1 MTGAYSRQPASK
13 KAGRLKGLTKR
24 TWIVLGLVLALM
36 ATGCSSNDDDA
47 PPVAAPTEAPAE
59 APAPTPEPTEAPE
72 PAPTEAPEPEP
83 IEAPAPTTEPTAAP
97 ELEPT
102 EGPEPEP
109 TPAPTPA
116 PTPDPPMALT
126 ELGQFPVG
134 VMTLELGEEPGQ
146 QPLSVW
152 YPADSD
158 AVAGMETEIFNSS
171 EAIPEAFRSLIPDS
185 MKSPVETNSYR
196 DAPLAGDNAFPV
208 VIYSHGFGGHR
219 DVALFLTTHMA
230 SHGFV
235 VASPEHI
242 HRNLPAQAFGTAESS
257 PEKDQA
263 DVANT
268 LAALK
273 SAFGEG
279 ADTARVGVIGHSA
292 GARTALDALANEA
305 VLAAIPLAG
314 GGSVPPEAAAKPILV
329 IVAELD
335 LTVPPERS
343 LASYD
348 SAPGPR
354 KFVNLAQA
362 GHNSFTDSCPVIL
375 AGGGLDM
382 LEPLLGAEQVDR
394 AEDGCTPEN
403 AHPLAMQAALKHL
416 ATAFFLA
423 SLDGRLDVE
432 VNAEFADL
440 IDGVDLADYRE
451 DG

>member
-1 MTGAYSRQPASK
+1 MTGAYSRQPGSK
-13 KAGRLKGLTKR
+13 KAERLKSPTKT
-24 TWIVLGLVLALM
+24 TWIVLVLVLALW

-47 PPVAAPTEAPAE
+47 PPVAAPTEAPD
-59 APAPTPEPTEAPE
+59 PSPEPTEAPT
-72 PAPTEAPEPEP
+72 PAP
-83 IEAPAPTTEPTAAP
+83 EPTAAP
-97 ELEPT
+97 EPEPT
-102 EGPEPEP
+102 DAPEPTAAPEPEP

-116 PTPDPPMALT
+116 TTPEPPVALI
-126 ELGQFPVG
+126 EFGDLPVG
-134 VMTLELGEEPGQ
+134 VTTLELGEEPGQ

-152 YPADSD
+152 YPADPD
-158 AVAGMETEIFNSS
+158 AVAGMETEIFDSS
-171 EAIPEAFRSLIPDS
+171 QAIPEAFQSLIPDS
-185 MKSPVETNSYR
+185 MKSPIETNSYR
-196 DAPLAGDNAFPV
+196 DAPIADSNTFPV

-219 DVALFLTTHMA
+219 DVAIFLTTHLA

-268 LAALK
+268 LAALDA
-273 SAFGEG
+273 AFGEG
-279 ADTARVGVIGHSA
+279 ADTSRVGAIGHSA

-314 GGSVPPEAAAKPILV
+314 GGTPPPEAADKPILV

-335 LTVPPERS
+335 LTVPTDRS

-354 KFVNLAQA
+354 TFVNLARA

-382 LEPLLGAEQVDR
+382 LEPLLGAEQVAR

-403 AHPLAMQAALKHL
+403 APPLAMQAALKHL
-416 ATAFFLA
+416 ATVFFLA
-423 SLDGRLDVE
+423 SLEGRPDVG
-432 VNAEFADL
+432 VTPEFSEL

>member
-1 MTGAYSRQPASK
+1 M
-13 KAGRLKGLTKR
+13 
-24 TWIVLGLVLALM
+24 VLALL

-47 PPVAAPTEAPAE
+47 PPAAAPTEVPTE
-59 APAPTPEPTEAPE
+59 APAPTPEPTA
-72 PAPTEAPEPEP
+72 APEPEP
-83 IEAPAPTTEPTAAP
+83 TEAPAPT
-97 ELEPT
+97 
-102 EGPEPEP
+102 PEP

-116 PTPDPPMALT
+116 PTPEPSVALT
-126 ELGQFPVG
+126 EFGEFPVG
-134 VMTLELGEEPGQ
+134 VVTLELGEEPGE

-158 AVAGMETEIFNSS
+158 AVAGMETEIFDSAQ
-171 EAIPEAFRSLIPDS
+171 AIPAAFRALIPES
-185 MKSPVETNSYR
+185 MQSAVETNSYR
-196 DAPLAGDNAFPV
+196 DAPIADSNTFPV

-219 DVALFLTTHMA
+219 DVAIFFTTHLA

-268 LAALK
+268 LAALDA
-273 SAFGEG
+273 AFGTN

-314 GGSVPPEAAAKPILV
+314 GGSVPPEAADKPILV

-335 LTVPPERS
+335 LTVPTDRS

-354 KFVNLAQA
+354 TFVNLAQA

-382 LEPLLGAEQVDR
+382 LEPLLGAEQVAR

-423 SLDGRLDVE
+423 SLDGRLDVG

>member
-1 MTGAYSRQPASK
+1 M
-13 KAGRLKGLTKR
+13 
-24 TWIVLGLVLALM
+24 TWIALVLALAVM
-36 ATGCSSNDDDA
+36 AAGCSSNDDD
-47 PPVAAPTEAPAE
+47 PSPVAAPTEAPTE
-59 APAPTPEPTEAPE
+59 APAPAPEPEPEPTPEPEPEPTEAPE
-72 PAPTEAPEPEP
+72 PTPEATAAPGPEPTEAPEPT
-83 IEAPAPTTEPTAAP
+83 PAAT
-97 ELEPT
+97 
-102 EGPEPEP
+102 PEPP
-109 TPAPTPA
+109 V
-116 PTPDPPMALT
+116 ALT
-126 ELGQFPVG
+126 ELGEFPVG
-134 VMTLELGEEPGQ
+134 VTTLELGEEPGQ

-152 YPADSD
+152 YPADSG
-158 AVAGMETEIFNSS
+158 AVAGMETEIFDSS
-171 EAIPEAFRSLIPDS
+171 QAIPDAFRSLIPDS
-185 MKSPVETNSYR
+185 MQSPIETNSYR
-196 DAPLAGDNAFPV
+196 DAPIDDSSAFPV

-219 DVALFLTTHMA
+219 DVAIFFTTHLA

-268 LAALK
+268 LAALDA
-273 SAFGEG
+273 AFGDN

-314 GGSVPPEAAAKPILV
+314 GGSVPPEADDKPILV

-335 LTVPPERS
+335 LTVPTDRS

-354 KFVNLAQA
+354 TFVNLAQA

-382 LEPLLGAEQVDR
+382 LEPLLGAEQVAR

-423 SLDGRLDVE
+423 SLDGRTDVE

-440 IDGVDLADYRE
+440 IDGVHLADYRE
-451 DG
+451 DR

>member
-1 MTGAYSRQPASK
+1 M
-13 KAGRLKGLTKR
+13 
-24 TWIVLGLVLALM
+24 
-36 ATGCSSNDDDA
+36 GCSSNDDDA
-47 PPVAAPTEAPAE
+47 PAATAPTEAPTE
-59 APAPTPEPTEAPE
+59 APAPTPEPTESPAPAPEATAAPE
-72 PAPTEAPEPEP
+72 PEPTEAPEPES
-83 IEAPAPTTEPTAAP
+83 T
-97 ELEPT
+97 
-102 EGPEPEP
+102 PEP
-109 TPAPTPA
+109 TPAPTPE
-116 PTPDPPMALT
+116 PPVALT
-126 ELGQFPVG
+126 EYGEFPVG
-134 VMTLELGEEPGQ
+134 VITLELGEEPGE

-158 AVAGMETEIFNSS
+158 AVAGMETEIFDSAQ
-171 EAIPEAFRSLIPDS
+171 AIPAAFRALIPES
-185 MKSPVETNSYR
+185 MQSAVETNSYR
-196 DAPLAGDNAFPV
+196 DAPIADSNTFPV

-219 DVALFLTTHMA
+219 DVAIFFTTHLA

-268 LAALK
+268 LAALDA
-273 SAFGEG
+273 AFGTN

-314 GGSVPPEAAAKPILV
+314 GGSVPPEAADKPILV

-335 LTVPPERS
+335 LTVPTDRS

-348 SAPGPR
+348 SAPGP
-354 KFVNLAQA
+354 KTFVNLAQA

-382 LEPLLGAEQVDR
+382 LEPLLGAEQVAR